1 MKDSDKMKQKLQYL
15 YGKSIGIKVYDKL
28 LKLLEKYKKFIPLKS
43 FILSQKD
50 SVLITY
56 GDSFREKGEKPL
68 ITLRKFLEVF
78 LKDKISTIHIL
89 PFFPYSS
96 DDGFSVI
103 NYKEVN
109 PEFGTWENIREVEKD
124 FNLMFDAVI
133 NHISA
138 KSREFKAFLEDIPPY
153 KDFFIIADENYD
165 ISKVFRPRALP
176 LLTEFKTKS
185 GTKRVWT
192 TFSED
197 QIDLNYKNPEV
208 LLYIVDVLLFYVT
221 MGASIIRLDA
231 IAYLWKESGTTCIHL
246 PQTHEVVKLFRLIF
260 DAVAPHVKIITETN
274 VPHKENI
281 SYFGNGYDEAHM
293 VYNFA
298 LPPLTAHSILTGDA
312 TALSK
317 WAKTLETPSKDT
329 YFYNFTASHDGIG
342 ILPAT
347 GLITDGDI
355 NNLIETTLKHG
366 GKVSYKSNSDGTKSP
381 YELNIVYFDL
391 LNDPNSDESFE
402 LQADRFVASQVIS
415 MILKGIPAFYY
426 HSIVGSRN
434 YYEGVINTEAP
445 RSINREKLNYKK
457 IKEEILK
464 NGSLRNMVYKKIA
477 KLLEIRRE
485 CKAFDPHGEQRIL
498 DLDRSLFAVERTSPD
513 NRNKIVAIINVS
525 DKKVTVPVLKNFKK
539 DILSD
544 RIFINQIPINR
555 YESLWLQQYPQN

>member
-15 YGKSIGIKVYDKL
+15 YGKSKGIKVYDKL
-28 LKLLEKYKKFIPLKS
+28 LKLLEKYKKLIPLKS

-56 GDSFREKGEKPL
+56 GDSFREKEEKPL
-68 ITLRKFLEVF
+68 ITLRKFLEEF

-153 KDFFIIADENYD
+153 KDFFIVVDEDYD

-176 LLTEFKTKS
+176 LLTEFKTES
-185 GTKRVWT
+185 GTKKVWT
-192 TFSED
+192 TFSGD

-208 LLYIVDVLLFYVT
+208 LLYIADVLLFYVT

-342 ILPAT
+342 VLPAT
-347 GLITDGDI
+347 GLITDVDI

-366 GKVSYKSNSDGTKSP
+366 GKVSYKSNPDDTKSP

-391 LNDPNSDESFE
+391 LNDPNSDESLE

-415 MILKGIPAFYY
+415 MMLKGIPAFYY

-434 YYEGVINTEAP
+434 YYEGVKNTGTP
-445 RSINREKLNYKK
+445 RSINREKLDYKK

-498 DLDRSLFAVERTSPD
+498 DLDRSLFTVERTSPD
-513 NRNKIVAIINVS
+513 NRDKIVAIINVS
-525 DKKVTVPVLKNFKK
+525 DKKVTIPVLKNFKK
-539 DILSD
+539 DQLSD
-544 RIFINQIPINR
+544 RIFINQIPINP
-555 YESLWLQQYPQN
+555 YESLWLQQYPQS

>member
-109 PEFGTWENIREVEKD
+109 PEFGSWEDIREVEKD

-153 KDFFIIADENYD
+153 KDFFIVVDEDYD

-176 LLTEFKTKS
+176 LLTEFKTES
-185 GTKRVWT
+185 GTKKVWT

-208 LLYIVDVLLFYVT
+208 LLYITDVLLFYVT

-274 VPHKENI
+274 VPHK
-281 SYFGNGYDEAHM
+281 
-293 VYNFA
+293 
-298 LPPLTAHSILTGDA
+298 
-312 TALSK
+312 
-317 WAKTLETPSKDT
+317 
-329 YFYNFTASHDGIG
+329 
-342 ILPAT
+342 
-347 GLITDGDI
+347 
-355 NNLIETTLKHG
+355 
-366 GKVSYKSNSDGTKSP
+366 
-381 YELNIVYFDL
+381 
-391 LNDPNSDESFE
+391 
-402 LQADRFVASQVIS
+402 
-415 MILKGIPAFYY
+415 
-426 HSIVGSRN
+426 
-434 YYEGVINTEAP
+434 
-445 RSINREKLNYKK
+445 
-457 IKEEILK
+457 
-464 NGSLRNMVYKKIA
+464 
-477 KLLEIRRE
+477 
-485 CKAFDPHGEQRIL
+485 
-498 DLDRSLFAVERTSPD
+498 
-513 NRNKIVAIINVS
+513 
-525 DKKVTVPVLKNFKK
+525 
-539 DILSD
+539 
-544 RIFINQIPINR
+544 
-555 YESLWLQQYPQN
+555 

>member
-15 YGKSIGIKVYDKL
+15 YGKSKGIKVYDKL
-28 LKLLEKYKKFIPLKS
+28 LKLLEKYKKLIPLKS

-56 GDSFREKGEKPL
+56 GDSFREKEEKPL
-68 ITLRKFLEVF
+68 ITLRKFLEEF

-138 KSREFKAFLEDIPPY
+138 KSREFKAFLEDIPAY
-153 KDFFIIADENYD
+153 KDFFIVVDEDYD

-176 LLTEFKTKS
+176 LLTEFKTES
-185 GTKRVWT
+185 GTKKVWT
-192 TFSED
+192 TFSGD

-208 LLYIVDVLLFYVT
+208 LLYIADVLLFYVT

-342 ILPAT
+342 VLPAT
-347 GLITDGDI
+347 GLITDVDI

-366 GKVSYKSNSDGTKSP
+366 GKVSYKSNPDDTKSP

-391 LNDPNSDESFE
+391 LNDPNSDESLE

-415 MILKGIPAFYY
+415 MMLKGIPAFYY

-434 YYEGVINTEAP
+434 YYEGVKNTGTP
-445 RSINREKLNYKK
+445 RSINREKLDYKK

-477 KLLEIRRE
+477 KLLKIRRE

-498 DLDRSLFAVERTSPD
+498 DLDRSLFTVERTSPD
-513 NRNKIVAIINVS
+513 NRDKIVAIINVS
-525 DKKVTVPVLKNFKK
+525 DKKVTIPVLKNFKK
-539 DILSD
+539 DQLSD
-544 RIFINQIPINR
+544 RIFINQIPINP
-555 YESLWLQQYPQN
+555 YESLWLQQYPQS

>member
-15 YGKSIGIKVYDKL
+15 YGKSKGIKVYDKL
-28 LKLLEKYKKFIPLKS
+28 LKLLEKYKKLIPLKS

-56 GDSFREKGEKPL
+56 GDSFREKEEKPL
-68 ITLRKFLEVF
+68 ITLRKFLEEF

-153 KDFFIIADENYD
+153 KDFFIVVDEDYD

-176 LLTEFKTKS
+176 LLTEFKTES
-185 GTKRVWT
+185 GTKKVWT
-192 TFSED
+192 TFSGD

-342 ILPAT
+342 VLPAT
-347 GLITDGDI
+347 GLITDVDI

-366 GKVSYKSNSDGTKSP
+366 GKVSYKSNPDDTKSP

-391 LNDPNSDESFE
+391 LNDPNSDESLE

-415 MILKGIPAFYY
+415 MMLKGIPAFYY

-434 YYEGVINTEAP
+434 YYEGVKNTGAP
-445 RSINREKLNYKK
+445 RSINREKLDYKK

-498 DLDRSLFAVERTSPD
+498 DLDRSLFTVERTSPD
-513 NRNKIVAIINVS
+513 NRDKIVAIINVS
-525 DKKVTVPVLKNFKK
+525 DKKVTIPVLKNFKK
-539 DILSD
+539 DQLSD
-544 RIFINQIPINR
+544 RIFINQIPINP
-555 YESLWLQQYPQN
+555 YESLWLQQYPQS

>member
-15 YGKSIGIKVYDKL
+15 YGKSKGIKVYDKL
-28 LKLLEKYKKFIPLKS
+28 LKLLEKYKKLIPLKS

-56 GDSFREKGEKPL
+56 GDSFREKEEKPL
-68 ITLRKFLEVF
+68 TTLRKFLEEF

-153 KDFFIIADENYD
+153 KDFFIVVDEDYD

-176 LLTEFKTKS
+176 LLTEFKTES
-185 GTKRVWT
+185 GTKKVWT

-197 QIDLNYKNPEV
+197 QIDLNYKNPKV

-342 ILPAT
+342 VLPAT

-366 GKVSYKSNSDGTKSP
+366 GKVSYKSNPDDTKSP

-391 LNDPNSDESFE
+391 LNDPNSDESLE

-415 MILKGIPAFYY
+415 MMLKGIPAFYY

-434 YYEGVINTEAP
+434 YYEGVKNTGTP
-445 RSINREKLNYKK
+445 RSINREKLDYKK

-498 DLDRSLFAVERTSPD
+498 DLDRSLFTVERTSPD
-513 NRNKIVAIINVS
+513 NRDKIVAIINVS
-525 DKKVTVPVLKNFKK
+525 DKKVTIPVLKNFKK
-539 DILSD
+539 DQLSD
-544 RIFINQIPINR
+544 RIFINQIPINP
-555 YESLWLQQYPQN
+555 YESLWLQQYPQS